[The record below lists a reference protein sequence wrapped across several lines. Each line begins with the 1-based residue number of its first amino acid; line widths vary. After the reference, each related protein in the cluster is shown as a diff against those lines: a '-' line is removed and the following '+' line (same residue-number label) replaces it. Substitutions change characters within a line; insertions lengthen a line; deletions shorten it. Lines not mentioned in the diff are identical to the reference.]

1 MQSLGIPLL
10 AGTDNAYA
18 GFNLHD
24 ELEYF
29 VMAGLSE
36 AEALQTA
43 TINPAKYMDQE
54 DQMGSIEVNKS
65 ADLVLL
71 NSNPLEN
78 IRNTRDIH
86 KVIFKNQILNP
97 DSLLQDVKIFNKD
110 LKRKIAVQK
119 ERSK

>member
-1 MQSLGIPLL
+1 
-10 AGTDNAYA
+10 
-18 GFNLHD
+18 
-24 ELEYF
+24 
-29 VMAGLSE
+29 MAGLSE

-110 LKRKIAVQK
+110 LMRKIAAQK